1 MRVRVCLGVHT
12 HRSLALLSRGE
23 VRVVV
28 KQAPT
33 SFQRRQRQSRFQRGV
48 ERAVASTGM
57 TAQQLLDPWSEQ
69 GDAYVR
75 SWGGHTTQREE
86 CHTQLSA
93 VVVCIVHGTHR
104 FRFPVFRRACMVG
117 GV

>member
-86 CHTQLSA
+86 CYHLRTLS
-93 VVVCIVHGTHR
+93 THSAHY